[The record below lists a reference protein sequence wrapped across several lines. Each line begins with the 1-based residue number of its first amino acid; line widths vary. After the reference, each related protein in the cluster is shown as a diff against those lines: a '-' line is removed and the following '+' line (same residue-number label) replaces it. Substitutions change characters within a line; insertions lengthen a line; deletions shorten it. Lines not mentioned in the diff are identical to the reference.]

1 MSKIPDKRNA
11 KRVCHHCGLP
21 AKRSYTVRSGKCSV
35 KHKCP
40 HGIECSGGHPTK
52 CTNNRSH
59 SCPRCRVDAVTAAH
73 VARARST
80 RDKPDTVEVLASDA
94 MKASEY
100 AERHAHSLDQA
111 GHVDYPTLVSIRE
124 VGKRLEAA
132 ARTVLGPKIQPKQK
146 LTVWINL
153 YPIGYPGLYKTR
165 AEADSNAAPNRSECV
180 ERTIEFEKGEGL

>member
-11 KRVCHHCGLP
+11 KRVCHHCSLP

-59 SCPRCRVDAVTAAH
+59 SCPRCRVDAATA
-73 VARARST
+73 VRRTRA
-80 RDKPDTVEVLASDA
+80 KPDTVEVLASDA

-111 GHVDYPTLVSIRE
+111 GHVDYDMLVSIRE

-132 ARTVLGPKIQPKQK
+132 ARTVLGKKP
-146 LTVWINL
+146 
-153 YPIGYPGLYKTR
+153 
-165 AEADSNAAPNRSECV
+165 A
-180 ERTIEFEKGEGL
+180 